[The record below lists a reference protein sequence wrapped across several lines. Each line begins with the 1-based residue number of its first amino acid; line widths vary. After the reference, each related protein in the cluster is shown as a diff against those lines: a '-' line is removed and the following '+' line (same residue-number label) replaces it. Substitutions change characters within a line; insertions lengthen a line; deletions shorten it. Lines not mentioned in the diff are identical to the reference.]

1 MGINDANQ
9 NLSLGKLRRA
19 TDPGSVSND
28 TTEGGLGQHAAG
40 TTTANAAVSMS
51 SFTLSAVS
59 ASLSKSAFHDEGT
72 NSVVKMQFE
81 GVGSRFLARI
91 ARHHENF
98 VWKAIQLSGSL
109 GSVYNTA
116 SAQQPNYTGS
126 FTAGAISNV
135 TSGQPDDG
143 DGARAEFQAAHSR
156 DFKVSM
162 SAAYVDD
169 RVATGFNDHITNYN
183 KYIIGITQ
191 VEDTYNSVAIT
202 CFTPDTKLTLAD
214 GTQKEI
220 QELAIG
226 DELLSMRMPNA
237 KTEDEH
243 PMVASEVSFA
253 EYCITELGESEVVT
267 SKIINM
273 FFDFADEYYIINGD
287 IKVTGEHPFFIK
299 VPDGF
304 YLGTEGRDTREFW
317 AWEYVRNLQVG
328 QIMYDKDM
336 KEIPIDTIEEIE
348 KEIEI
353 VNIDVD
359 GNNTYFAEGILVHN
373 KGSDA
378 KPVDNAAH
386 TFTEN
391 PGVGGTAI

>member
-1 MGINDANQ
+1 MATDSGQ

-19 TDPGSVSND
+19 TDPANVSSD
-28 TTEGGLGQHAAG
+28 TTADSKLRADAGG
-40 TTTANAAVSMS
+40 TTSGNDFKMSDFSISSVTAA
-51 SFTLSAVS
+51 
-59 ASLSKSAFHDEGT
+59 LSKSKFHDEGT
-72 NSVVKMQFE
+72 NEIVKMEFSDA
-81 GVGSRFLARI
+81 GSRFLSRI
-91 ARHHENF
+91 GTWHHNF
-98 VWKAIQLSGSL
+98 VWHAIQLSGSA
-109 GSVYNTA
+109 GTVYNTS
-116 SAQQPNYTGS
+116 SATQPNYTGS

-143 DGARAEFQAAHSR
+143 DGTRAEFSAAHTR

-169 RVATGFNDHITNYN
+169 RVSSGFNDHATNYN
-183 KYIIGITQ
+183 KYIVGVTQ

-214 GTQKEI
+214 GTQMEI

-243 PMVASEVSFA
+243 PMIASEVSFA

-273 FFDFADEYYIINGD
+273 FFDFADSYFLINGE
-287 IKVTGEHPFFIK
+287 IKVTGEHPFFVKI
-299 VPDGF
+299 PEGF
-304 YLGTEGRDTREFW
+304 YLETEGKDSKEFW
-317 AWEYVRNLQVG
+317 CWEYVRNLKVG
-328 QIMYDKDM
+328 QIMHDKDM
-336 KEIPIDTIEEIE
+336 KEISIDTIEEIE
-348 KEIEI
+348 EEIEI
-353 VNIDVD
+353 VNVDVD
-359 GNNTYFAEGILVHN
+359 GNNTYFAENVLVHN
-373 KGSDA
+373 KGSESA
-378 KPVDNAAH
+378 PVSDSAH
-386 TFTEN
+386 TFDED

>member
-1 MGINDANQ
+1 MAKT

-19 TDPGSVSND
+19 TDPGNVSSDSTANSKLRAD
-28 TTEGGLGQHAAG
+28 AAG
-40 TTTANAAVSMS
+40 VSSGNNFKISEFAVDEVS
-51 SFTLSAVS
+51 S
-59 ASLSKSAFHDEGT
+59 SLSGSRFMDEGT
-72 NSVVKMQFE
+72 AETYKIEFKSA
-81 GVGSRFLARI
+81 GSRFLARI
-91 ARHHENF
+91 ARHKENF
-98 VWKAIQLSGSL
+98 FWEAASGLSVS
-109 GSVYNTA
+109 
-116 SAQQPNYTGS
+116 SANNYTGS
-126 FTAGAISNV
+126 ITAAAISNI
-135 TSGQPDDG
+135 TTAIA
-143 DGARAEFQAAHSR
+143 GAQ
-156 DFKVSM
+156 DSM
-162 SAAYVDD
+162 SAAHAGDKRVSMSGAYVDD
-169 RVATGFNDHITNYN
+169 QVATGFNASATNYN
-183 KYIIGITQ
+183 KKILHLTQ

>member
-1 MGINDANQ
+1 MSNTD
-9 NLSLGKLRRA
+9 LSLGKLRRA
-19 TDPGSVSND
+19 TDPGNVSND
-28 TTEGGLGQHAAG
+28 TTEGALGSNAAG
-40 TTTANAAVSMS
+40 TTSANADVQMS
-51 SFTLSAVS
+51 DFTLTSVS
-59 ASLSKSAFHDEGT
+59 ASLSKSKFHDEGT
-72 NSVVKMQFE
+72 NETVKMQFV
-81 GVGSRFLARI
+81 GAGSRFLDRI

-109 GSVYNTA
+109 GSVYNSA

-126 FTAGAISNV
+126 FTAGAISNR
-135 TSGQPDDG
+135 TSGVPGDG
-143 DGARAEFQAAHSR
+143 DGTRPNFSAAHTR

-162 SAAYVDD
+162 SAAYTDD
-169 RVATGFNDHITNYN
+169 RQSDGFNDHVTNYN
-183 KYIIGITQ
+183 KYIVGITQ

-214 GTQKEI
+214 GTQREI
-220 QELAIG
+220 QDLVIG

-237 KTEDEH
+237 QTEDEH
-243 PMVASEVSFA
+243 PMIASEVSYA

-273 FFDFADEYYIINGD
+273 FFDFADSYYVINGD
-287 IKVTGEHPFFIK
+287 IKVTGEHPFFVK
-299 VPDGF
+299 VPKGF
-304 YLGTEGRDTREFW
+304 YLSTDKVDTAEFW
-317 AWEYVRNLQVG
+317 CWEYVRNLKVG
-328 QIMYDKDM
+328 HIMYDKDM

-359 GNNTYFAEGILVHN
+359 GNNTYFAENVLVHN
-373 KGSDA
+373 KGSESR
-378 KPVDNAAH
+378 PVADAAH

-391 PGVGGTAI
+391 PGVGGDAI